1 MSEPKKSSA
10 FGRWKW
16 IALIALLVFIAW
28 NVMMFLF
35 GMAVTLLNAAFGLL
49 GILLVI
55 GLGAWAFA
63 AIRRRFRSPGSSG

>member
-1 MSEPKKSSA
+1 MSEQTKSPG

-55 GLGAWAFA
+55 GLVAWAFG
-63 AIRRRFRSPGSSG
+63 AIRRRFRTPD